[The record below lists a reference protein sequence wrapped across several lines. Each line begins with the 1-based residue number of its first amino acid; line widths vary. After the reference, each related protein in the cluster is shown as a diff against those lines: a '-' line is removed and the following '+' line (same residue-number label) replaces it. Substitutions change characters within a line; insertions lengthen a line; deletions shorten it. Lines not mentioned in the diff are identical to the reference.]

1 MEDLICAPVII
12 PTLNRAEH
20 LVRCIESLKKC
31 KHAEKTEVFISVD
44 FPSLKRHEE
53 GHNKIEEYLS
63 GTFTEFKEMHV
74 YYQEH
79 NLGASL
85 NLEFLVDQV
94 SEQFDRYIIAEDDNE
109 FSYNFLEYIDKGLML
124 FENDESILN
133 ICSMQG
139 DGPWM
144 NSEENAF
151 YIQICPAYGLGCW
164 KKKEEKLRK
173 VDIDYFVAGIGK
185 DYSKIKKIFSKSK
198 MCYQQL
204 VEGVLWKK
212 NPIFFIN
219 DEIRWCDTMRS
230 IYAISEDRYFIAP
243 RVSKVRNWGFDGSGE
258 NMKKQDTDP
267 YQMWSFDNE
276 SFFDYN
282 LSYNGTL
289 VDTYNQYIDRSGCRV
304 SWKYIVI
311 AMIKYFLY
319 RVKGM

>member
-44 FPSLKRHEE
+44 FPSLKKHEE

-74 YYQEH
+74 CYQEH

-164 KKKEEKLRK
+164 KKKEEKLRR

-258 NMKKQDTDP
+258 NMKKKDTDP